1 MSASEGRGIVVRG
14 LVAVDADVPLGREA
28 IIREAVALEEGLDTG
43 ALAVGLEARHV
54 APDLVEDDGEALPLG
69 KGALDMAGDDV
80 LQAAIFTQGVG
91 FEPLQDAEQGL
102 LLARL
107 GLELRY

>member
-1 MSASEGRGIVVRG
+1 M
-14 LVAVDADVPLGREA
+14 
-28 IIREAVALEEGLDTG
+28 
-43 ALAVGLEARHV
+43 
-54 APDLVEDDGEALPLG
+54 EALPLG

-91 FEPLQDAEQGL
+91 LEPLQDAEQGL

-107 GLELRY
+107 GLELGDAVNLLGHRGLLAVSQPRRATTRLSMRRALPR